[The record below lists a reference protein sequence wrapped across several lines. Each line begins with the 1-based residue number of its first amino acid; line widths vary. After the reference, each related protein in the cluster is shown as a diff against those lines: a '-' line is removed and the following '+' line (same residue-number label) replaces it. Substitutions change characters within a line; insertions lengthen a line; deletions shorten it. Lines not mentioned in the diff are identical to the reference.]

1 MQFKHWA
8 RKILGYNGPPDHV
21 DFSLVETGE
30 EQELISENNDKD
42 NVATS
47 KSQRHKI
54 RKPKKL
60 ETPDMLM
67 MMVKP
72 VMWQLTG
79 GFSSLTEKTLLSLC
93 FLAHRLINGIQCIVK
108 LRIICNMYDTS
119 AGKG

>member
-54 RKPKKL
+54 RKPKKTGNAGYVNDDGKAGDVAADGRIFKPNGENFVIIVL
-60 ETPDMLM
+60 FSTP
-67 MMVKP
+67 V
-72 VMWQLTG
+72 
-79 GFSSLTEKTLLSLC
+79 
-93 FLAHRLINGIQCIVK
+93 N
-108 LRIICNMYDTS
+108 
-119 AGKG
+119 